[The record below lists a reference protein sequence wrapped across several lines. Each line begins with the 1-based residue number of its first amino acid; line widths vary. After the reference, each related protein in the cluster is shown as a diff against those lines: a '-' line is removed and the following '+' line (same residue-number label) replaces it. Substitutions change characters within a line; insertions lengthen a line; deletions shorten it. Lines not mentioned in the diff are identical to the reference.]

1 MICMYLRQL
10 RRALSVVL
18 ALTVTTGTASA
29 IDGGSPA
36 GRSRLSQ
43 ATVGVGTLVDNSG
56 EVALSRCS
64 GVLISP
70 ELVLTAA
77 HCVEG
82 NPLASVVVLYDGAKP
97 AAPAIRVAAVA
108 RYDVPAEDLPSQYSG
123 LLQLSLDTAVLRL
136 ARPVRGHRPL
146 EISHSSRLPAGMLLA
161 GAGLSSEGVGV
172 LKTTPLD
179 PLLRT
184 STGLIVAATRGST
197 VCKGDSGGPVV
208 TGGSGHPV
216 LYGVTSAVLTSQGP
230 CGAIVVIAPASPTL

>member
-1 MICMYLRQL
+1 MVSPHHRHV
-10 RRALSVVL
+10 RLSFCVVL
-18 ALTVTTGTASA
+18 ALISAPCTSSA

-36 GRSRLSQ
+36 RHSRLSQ
-43 ATVGVGTLVDNSG
+43 ATVGIGTLIDSSG
-56 EVALSRCS
+56 EVGLSRCS

-82 NPLASVVVLYDGAKP
+82 NPLASVVVLYDGSKP
-97 AAPAIRVAAVA
+97 AAPAIRVASVA
-108 RYDVPAEDLPSQYSG
+108 RYDVPVEDLPSAYAG

-136 ARPVRGHRPL
+136 ANPVRGHRPL
-146 EISHSSRLPAGMLLA
+146 EIGHSAQLPSGLLLA
-161 GAGLSSEGVGV
+161 GAGLSSQGVGF
-172 LKTTPLD
+172 LKTTRLD

-216 LYGVTSAVLTSQGP
+216 LYGVTSAVITSQGP
-230 CGAIVVIAPASPTL
+230 CGAIVVIAPASPNL